1 MRFSVFLLIFLFFK
15 VVNADVL
22 FDCGS
27 DGLSRYENK
36 VCEHQKL
43 VDEKE
48 MYRNLMVSLRE
59 ALKNNIEEEKVNPL
73 GWGVSSKEAL
83 KSINESDFLWQKLH
97 VLNCSIEIGSP
108 SFASGSSMPAEE
120 NYCFLKR
127 YMERNKQLRSFIEA
141 WQIEVQ

>member
-1 MRFSVFLLIFLFFK
+1 MRVSVFLLLFLFFTG
-15 VVNADVL
+15 VDADVS

-36 VCEHQKL
+36 VCEYQKL

-48 MYRNLMVSLRE
+48 RYINLMVSLRE
-59 ALKNNIEEEKVNPL
+59 VLRKYIEEEKFNPF

-120 NYCFLKR
+120 NYCFLKQ
-127 YMERNKQLRSFIEA
+127 YVERNKQIRSFIDA
-141 WQIEVQ
+141 WQVEW

>member
-83 KSINESDFLWQKLH
+83 KSINESDF
-97 VLNCSIEIGSP
+97 
-108 SFASGSSMPAEE
+108 
-120 NYCFLKR
+120 
-127 YMERNKQLRSFIEA
+127 
-141 WQIEVQ
+141 